1 MSSVCPECGLKFQCL
16 CAAIPKLTA
25 PFQLSL
31 LTHDNEWQRETN
43 TGRWLTKS
51 LDECQAY
58 SWSRVSANTA
68 LQARIAQPN
77 TRSFLVYPSEESVD
91 LEHALT
97 SLTAE
102 ESAHFIVLDA
112 TWQEARKM
120 ERKSPWLAD
129 LPRVH
134 LTTQQASAYRLR
146 RNQQQG
152 NLCTLE
158 VGLALLRQFQAKPQ
172 TDALEQFYHYSMNV
186 FQADKSGHRWM
197 AGSTFPT

>member
-1 MSSVCPECGLKFQCL
+1 MSSACPECGLKYQCL
-16 CAAIPKLTA
+16 CAAIPQFSA

-43 TGRWLTKS
+43 TGRWLIKS
-51 LDECQAY
+51 MTECHAY
-58 SWSRVSANTA
+58 SWSRVSANTE
-68 LQARIAQPN
+68 LQARITQPH
-77 TRSFLVYPSEESVD
+77 TRSFLVYPSEESVA
-91 LEHALT
+91 LECAIHALKP
-97 SLTAE
+97 E
-102 ESAHFIVLDA
+102 EIAHFIVLDA
-112 TWQEARKM
+112 TWQEAKKM

-172 TDALEQFYHYSMNV
+172 ADALEQFYHYSMNV
-186 FQADKSGHRWM
+186 FQADKSGHCWIE
-197 AGSTFPT
+197 GPTFPT